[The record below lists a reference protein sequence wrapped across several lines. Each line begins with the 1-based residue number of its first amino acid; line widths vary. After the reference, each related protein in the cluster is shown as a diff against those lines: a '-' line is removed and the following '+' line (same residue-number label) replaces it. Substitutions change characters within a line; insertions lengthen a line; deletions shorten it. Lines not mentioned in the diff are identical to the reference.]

1 MLISAM
7 NMRCYRLKSASNAL
21 STIRLIVSLITLLH
35 PLAFLI
41 TSCNYNSFLCR
52 WFDRSIHQGLGL
64 KFPCYGLTD
73 EFISYLLFGL
83 FIMDLSLRSIK
94 TNNSKNT
101 SHHVILVSGYLSID
115 NKMVVH
121 KDAHYQIKY
130 SLFIPRTPR
139 Y

>member
-73 EFISYLLFGL
+73 EFISYLLYGL

-121 KDAHYQIKY
+121 KDAHYQIKH
-130 SLFIPRTPR
+130 SLFMPRTPS

>member
-1 MLISAM
+1 
-7 NMRCYRLKSASNAL
+7 MRCYRLKSASNAFI
-21 STIRLIVSLITLLH
+21 TIRLIVPFITLLH
-35 PLAFLI
+35 HLAFLI
-41 TSCNYNSFLCR
+41 SSCNYNSYLCNSYLCK

-73 EFISYLLFGL
+73 EFISYLLYGL

-121 KDAHYQIKY
+121 KDAHYQIKH
-130 SLFIPRTPR
+130 SLFMPRTPR

>member
-1 MLISAM
+1 
-7 NMRCYRLKSASNAL
+7 
-21 STIRLIVSLITLLH
+21 
-35 PLAFLI
+35 
-41 TSCNYNSFLCR
+41 
-52 WFDRSIHQGLGL
+52 
-64 KFPCYGLTD
+64 
-73 EFISYLLFGL
+73 
-83 FIMDLSLRSIK
+83 MDLSLRSIK

-121 KDAHYQIKY
+121 KDAHYQIKH

>member
-7 NMRCYRLKSASNAL
+7 NMRCYRLKSASNAF

-41 TSCNYNSFLCR
+41 TSCNYNSYLCR

-73 EFISYLLFGL
+73 EFISYLLYGL
-83 FIMDLSLRSIK
+83 FIMDLSSRSIK
-94 TNNSKNT
+94 TNNLKN
-101 SHHVILVSGYLSID
+101 HVTPCDTG
-115 NKMVVH
+115 
-121 KDAHYQIKY
+121 QR
-130 SLFIPRTPR
+130 IPFN
-139 Y
+139 